1 MDAKTVPESKRLSRK
16 SRWKLFKNDIGLYV
30 MLAFPLLIALVFRY
44 IPIGALI
51 ISFKN
56 YNFVQGVFG
65 SPWVGLKW
73 FEKFLTSAKFGQIFW
88 NTLKISLY
96 SLIFSFP
103 CPIILALS
111 LNELRS
117 EKFKRVVQTASY
129 LPYFVS
135 TVIVI
140 GMMNQ
145 LLSPTTGIINM
156 IITAL
161 GGEAV
166 NFITEPRWFV
176 SLYIISGIWSG
187 VGYSSILYLSALTT
201 ISQELYEAA
210 VVDGA
215 GRWKKM
221 WYITLPG
228 ILPTILILLLMNL
241 GTLLN
246 VGYEKAYLMQNDLNI
261 KASEIIGTYVY
272 KQGLI
277 QLNYSYSSA
286 VGMFQSVLN
295 LILVTL
301 FNTISKKTADISLW

>member
-201 ISQELYEAA
+201 ISQPSHEMGRKAA
-210 VVDGA
+210 RMLLDAIEQPGCAQENVV
-215 GRWKKM
+215 M
-221 WYITLPG
+221 EPTL
-228 ILPTILILLLMNL
+228 
-241 GTLLN
+241 
-246 VGYEKAYLMQNDLNI
+246 VERRSVRK
-261 KASEIIGTYVY
+261 VY
-272 KQGLI
+272 RRLRR
-277 QLNYSYSSA
+277 
-286 VGMFQSVLN
+286 
-295 LILVTL
+295 
-301 FNTISKKTADISLW
+301 